1 MPWTCRLESL
11 ELNIHFSP
19 LSFGGSTPCRASQH
33 QVLDLCCGSGV
44 AALHALRCG
53 AETCVA
59 VDLSDRAC
67 AVAKAWLCA
76 VGGYGFMFF

>member
-1 MPWTCRLESL
+1 MGQRHVSA
-11 ELNIHFSP
+11 I
-19 LSFGGSTPCRASQH
+19 RASQH

-53 AETCVA
+53 AKTCVA

-67 AVAKAWLCA
+67 AVAKAWLSA
-76 VGGYGFMFF
+76 VGGYGFMSFHVFLLVKQLCSSFAP